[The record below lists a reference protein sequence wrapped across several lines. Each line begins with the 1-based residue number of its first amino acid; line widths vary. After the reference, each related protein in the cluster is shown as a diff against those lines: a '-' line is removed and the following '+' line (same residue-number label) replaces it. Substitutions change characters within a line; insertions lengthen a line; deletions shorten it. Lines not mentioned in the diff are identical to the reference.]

1 MELPDPAPDG
11 EIYVST
17 KQAAA
22 GMRVAPCTITRWR
35 SIGYLEPLPG
45 SPPRKPM
52 YAWSDVISAE
62 YKAWHAAMEASG
74 TDIQIRR
81 RHAA

>member
-1 MELPDPAPDG
+1 MELPPPAPDG

-17 KQAAA
+17 KQAAM

-35 SIGYLEPLPG
+35 HLGYLTPIEG

-52 YAWSDVISAE
+52 YRWSDVIEAE
-62 YKAWHAAMEASG
+62 YTAWQAALAASG
-74 TDIQIRR
+74 TDVQIRR